1 MAMTKRTEATPADV
15 ALAQR
20 IRDAEAALNAVV
32 REAHEAGIQVQYS
45 IGIHVG
51 PTPQLS
57 EVHVTRIER
66 PARWIEGDYPGVVL

>member
-1 MAMTKRTEATPADV
+1 MTKKPEITPEDA

-32 REAHEAGIQVQYS
+32 REAHAAGIQVQYS

-66 PARWIEGDYPGVVL
+66 PARWVDGDYPGVVL